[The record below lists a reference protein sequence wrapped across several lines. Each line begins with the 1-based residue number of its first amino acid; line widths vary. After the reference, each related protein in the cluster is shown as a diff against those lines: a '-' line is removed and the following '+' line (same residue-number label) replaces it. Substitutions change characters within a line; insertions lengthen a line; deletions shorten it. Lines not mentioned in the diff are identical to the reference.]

1 MDEEKVMNQFD
12 DEVALPDESAEVIEN
27 TVTDET
33 AETTETAKATE
44 VTESVAEATS
54 SVVPEDVVSKFESD
68 PEYNVEVD
76 VATIEEEAEKE
87 AELIENTK
95 AEMKNKF
102 ALWQKNKEKKKSKLY
117 KAIGVGTA
125 LVIGGIAIGVY
136 LSNKDK

>member
-33 AETTETAKATE
+33 AETAKATE
-44 VTESVAEATS
+44 VTESIAEATS

>member
-33 AETTETAKATE
+33 AETAKATE